1 MPPEQILLQYWRELA
16 PADREKVLQFTQ
28 ALALKS
34 SPEFTPKTQLGQT
47 LWKLRQRAIANGMK
61 LLNEVEL
68 EQEIADRRG
77 GYGVW

>member
-16 PADREKVLQFTQ
+16 PALEKVLQFTQ

-34 SPEFTPKTQLGQT
+34 SPQFTPKTQLGQT

-68 EQEIADRRG
+68 EQEIADRQSC
-77 GYGVW
+77 

>member
-1 MPPEQILLQYWRELA
+1 ME
-16 PADREKVLQFTQ
+16 T
-28 ALALKS
+28 
-34 SPEFTPKTQLGQT
+34 SPTGD
-47 LWKLRQRAIANGMK
+47 RQRAIANGMK

>member
-1 MPPEQILLQYWRELA
+1 MPPEELLLQYWRELA
-16 PADREKVLQFTQ
+16 PADRAKVLQFTQ

-34 SPEFTPKTQLGQT
+34 SAEFIPKTQLGQT
-47 LWKLRQRAIANGMK
+47 LWKLRQRAIAKGMK

-77 GYGVW
+77 RYRVS